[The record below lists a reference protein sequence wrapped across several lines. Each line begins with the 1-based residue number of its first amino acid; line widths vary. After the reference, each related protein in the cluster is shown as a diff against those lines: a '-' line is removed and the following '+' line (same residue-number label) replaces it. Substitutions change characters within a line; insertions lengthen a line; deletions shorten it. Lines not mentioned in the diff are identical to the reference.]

1 MTTIRPGAPG
11 SLSPP
16 PRHTRH
22 PTHRT
27 RRRSLWSAL
36 VPVVALAAGVLFA
49 TSGTAAGGGELRT
62 SARDIPDL
70 IRAGTRTN
78 AETAATI
85 DNLQAEVDRLS
96 QAAARNNAQLSELRD
111 RGDDLA
117 PAAGR
122 TAVTG
127 PVVRVELNDSPLKAA
142 DIPNGFTVDDVI
154 VHQQDVQAVVN
165 ALWAGGAEAMMLMDQ
180 RVISTSAV
188 RCVGNT
194 LILHGRVYSPPYV
207 ITAMGNPVSLQASLN
222 SDPTVTIY
230 RQYVARLGLGYGVST
245 AKAATF
251 PAFSG
256 SISMQYAKATS

>member
-165 ALWAGGAEAMMLMDQ
+165 ALWAAGAEAMTIQDQ
-180 RVISTSAV
+180 RVIATSAV

-194 LILHGRVYSPPYV
+194 LILQGRVYSPPYV
-207 ITAMGNPVSLQASLN
+207 ITALGDPATLRAGLDGDRAVS
-222 SDPTVTIY
+222 VY
-230 RQYVARLGLGYGVST
+230 REYVDLVGLGYRVSEPGEVT
-245 AKAATF
+245 M
-251 PAFSG
+251 PAFTG
-256 SISMQYAKATS
+256 EVKPRFARVDR